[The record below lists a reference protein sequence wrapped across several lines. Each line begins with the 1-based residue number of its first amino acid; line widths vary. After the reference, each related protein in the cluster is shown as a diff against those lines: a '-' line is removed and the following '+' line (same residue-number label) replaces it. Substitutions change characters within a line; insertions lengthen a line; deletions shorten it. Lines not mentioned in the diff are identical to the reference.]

1 MKVFISWSGKASRSV
16 AEALRDWLPNVI
28 QGIEPFV
35 SSKDIDKGSNWS
47 SELLR
52 ELSDTD
58 FGIICLTQENLLSP
72 WLNYEAG
79 AIMKSITSRA
89 APVLFGVEKKDV
101 RPPMSQLQMTTITKD
116 DFKDLMTS
124 MNAAMGR
131 PIDAQRLEASVAV
144 WWPSLD
150 EKIRSIT
157 QPAVNVGKKQS
168 VSFEPD
174 KPQVDLND
182 KVDELLQ
189 IVDRMERRLRNF
201 DRKFLEVCD
210 RGGKEMP
217 GSEFGA
223 VAKAEE
229 RSVSNPWI
237 RQGASDSTVRY
248 LRDLFRGRE
257 YRARI
262 MKTADD
268 KIEVTIKS
276 SVNKE
281 ELERLLNEIR
291 TISIVSVDRIQLITP
306 SGNCEFSHG
315 EIVAQNNEDYL

>member
-201 DRKFLEVCD
+201 DRKFLEVYD
-210 RGGKEMP
+210 RGGKEMSD
-217 GSEFGA
+217 SEFGA

-229 RSVSNPWI
+229 RRVSNPWI

-248 LRDLFRGRE
+248 LRDLFRGSE

-315 EIVAQNNEDYL
+315 EIVVQNNEDYL

>member
-1 MKVFISWSGKASRSV
+1 MKVFISWSGKASRTV

-150 EKIRSIT
+150 EKIKSIT
-157 QPAVNVGKKQS
+157 QPTANGGKEQS

-174 KPQVDLND
+174 KPQVDLTD

-189 IVDRMERRLRNF
+189 IVDRMERRLRSF
-201 DRKFLEVCD
+201 DRKLLEACD
-210 RGGKEMP
+210 KGGKEMSD
-217 GSEFGA
+217 SEFGA

-229 RSVSNPWI
+229 RRVSNPWI
-237 RQGASDSTVRY
+237 RQSVSDSTVY
-248 LRDLFRGRE
+248 HLKDLFRGRA

-262 MKTADD
+262 MKVDDD

-276 SVNKE
+276 SVNKIE
-281 ELERLLNEIR
+281 MERLVNSILS
-291 TISIVSVDRIQLITP
+291 ISIASGDRIQLITP
-306 SGNCEFSHG
+306 GGYYEFSHG
-315 EIVAQNNEDYL
+315 EIVSAEQ